1 LSQQNPEAELHVK
14 PEKLI
19 REARANGQTTLNE
32 ADSKRLLAPFGIP
45 VVEERVA
52 ADAEQAVRLA
62 EAIGYP
68 VAIKGLGASLS
79 HKTERGLVRLNVVDR
94 SAIEA
99 ATAAMTATAGDD
111 LEGFLVQPM
120 VSGRRELV
128 AGLFRDRDF
137 GPVVMLGLGGIF
149 TEALDDVVLRLAPIE
164 EAEAAVML
172 SSLDSSSLLGPFR
185 GESAADREA
194 LIQTLVGLSR
204 LGTAHDEVVEVD
216 INPLVVSP
224 DGRVTAVDALVV
236 LGEAPEAPTLRPPVG
251 PAEMGALFHPRSVA
265 FVGASAEFGKWG
277 NTMFSS
283 VVAGGFE
290 GGIHL
295 VNPKGGTIAG
305 RPVYRSVTE
314 IPDPVDLAVVTIP
327 AHRVQSLLPEL
338 EEKGITGVVLIT
350 SGFAEVGE
358 RGRELEQEVVADA
371 RSRGILILGPNT
383 MGISNP
389 HRSFYCTGAVSYPKP
404 GPTAFF
410 SQSGNMGVQLLGFAE
425 QQAIGIRAFAGTG
438 NEAMLTIEDA
448 LDGFAVDPPTRT
460 LLLYVESIKNGRRFF
475 SSAREV
481 SRQKPVI
488 LLKGGRTEAGGKA
501 AASHTGA
508 LATNER
514 IFEAACHQAGVVL
527 ADRPMDMLDLSAAF
541 SSLPLPAGNR
551 VAIMTLGGGWGVVTA
566 DLCDTYGLEV
576 PTLSNE
582 IVERIDRILPDY
594 WSRANPVDMVGDKG
608 LDMPFEILEALIG
621 WDGCDAVIHLGI
633 IGRKHLLQQNIDAH
647 HRSDPTADSAVY
659 PELESLAEDIEKRY
673 IRRVIELM
681 EIHRKPVVGVSL
693 VKGPGDDTV
702 VESDEFAHKGVFF
715 GAPEQ
720 AVKSLS
726 RMCRYRE
733 WRMREGLE

>member
-1 LSQQNPEAELHVK
+1 VEPEE
-14 PEKLI
+14 LI
-19 REARANGQTTLNE
+19 REARANGQTSLNE
-32 ADSKRLLAPFGIP
+32 ADSKRLLAPLGIP

-52 ADAEQAVRLA
+52 ADAAAAVE
-62 EAIGYP
+62 EAQSIGFP
-68 VAIKGLGASLS
+68 VALKGLGAKLS
-79 HKTERGLVRLNVVDR
+79 HKTERGLVRLNLVDP
-94 SAIEA
+94 AAVEA
-99 ATAAMTATAGDD
+99 AAAEMAAVAADD
-111 LEGFLVQPM
+111 LEGFLIQPM
-120 VSGRRELV
+120 ISGRRELV
-128 AGLFRDRDF
+128 AGLLRDRDF

-149 TEALDDVVLRLAPIE
+149 TEALDDVVFRLAPIA
-164 EAEAAVML
+164 EAEADVML
-172 SSLDSSSLLGPFR
+172 SSLSSSSLLGPFR
-185 GESAADREA
+185 GESAADRDA

-204 LGTAHDEVVEVD
+204 LGAAFDEVAEVD

-224 DGRVTAVDALVV
+224 DGQVTAVDALVV
-236 LGEAPEAPTLRPPVG
+236 LDDAPEGPTLRPPVD

-265 FVGASAEFGKWG
+265 FIGASAEFGKWG

-305 RPVYRSVTE
+305 RPVYRSVAE
-314 IPDPVDLAVVTIP
+314 IPEPVDLAIVTIP
-327 AHRVQSLLPEL
+327 ADRVRSLLPEL

-358 RGRELEQEVVADA
+358 RGRELEQQVVDEA

-389 HRSFYCTGAVSYPKP
+389 HRSFYCTGAVSYTKP

-488 LLKGGRTEAGGKA
+488 LLKGGRTEVGGKA

-508 LATNER
+508 LASNER
-514 IFEAACHQAGVVL
+514 IFEAACHQAGVIL

-576 PTLSNE
+576 PTLSDE
-582 IVERIDRILPDY
+582 IVEWIDRILPDY

-621 WDGCDAVIHLGI
+621 WNGCDAVIHLGI
-633 IGRKHLLQQNIDAH
+633 VGRRHLLRQNIDAH
-647 HRSDPTADSAVY
+647 HRSDPTTDPGVY
-659 PELESLAEDIEKRY
+659 PEIESMADDIEKRFT
-673 IRRVIELM
+673 RRVIELM

-693 VKGPGDDTV
+693 VKGPDDSTV
-702 VESDEFAHKGVFF
+702 VESGDSTHKGVFF
-715 GAPEQ
+715 AAPEQ

-733 WRMREGLE
+733 WRKREGLE